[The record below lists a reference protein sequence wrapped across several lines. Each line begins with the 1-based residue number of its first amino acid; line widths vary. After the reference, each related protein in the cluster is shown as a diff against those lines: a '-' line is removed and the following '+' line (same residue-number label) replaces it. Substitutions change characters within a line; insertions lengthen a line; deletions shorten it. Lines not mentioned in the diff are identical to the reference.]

1 MKKRTSKSVRQIK
14 TIINN
19 IPLYISGE
27 RFDRFGVGRV
37 FWSTLAAEFY
47 SRLYASYKVRSEGGS
62 DDLGNSFAPLTK
74 TTIAMRPIARGS
86 LGALGLTKRSG
97 TALQDRQRG
106 LLSPSENKEWR
117 QIYSRVLTSLI
128 PRVGVD
134 RAKQIAAATAWKKL
148 KEKGALTKKDTLG
161 SRDVLIMRV
170 TDAIFNSL
178 KPSSSGSRGYRARH
192 NQIYE
197 QVGKQ
202 LVLGTEV
209 EYARFHNNTRP
220 VIPDNAEQ
228 WASEAT
234 SIAFNAVANHIAEN
248 VI

>member
-1 MKKRTSKSVRQIK
+1 M
-14 TIINN
+14 
-19 IPLYISGE
+19 YISGE
-27 RFDRFGVGRV
+27 RFDRYGVGRV

-62 DDLGNSFAPLTK
+62 DDLGNSIAPLAK

-86 LGALGLTKRSG
+86 LGSLGLTKQSG

-106 LLSPSENKEWR
+106 LLSPSENREWR

-134 RAKQIAAATAWKKL
+134 RAKQIAAAVAWKKL
-148 KEKGALTKKDTLG
+148 KEKGALTKKDLLG
-161 SRDVLIMRV
+161 RRDVLIMRV

-178 KPSSSGSRGYRARH
+178 KPANSGSRGYRARR

-197 QVGKQ
+197 QTGKQ

-209 EYARFHNNTRP
+209 EYAKFHNNTRP
-220 VIPDNAEQ
+220 VIPENADQ
-228 WASEAT
+228 WANEAT
-234 SIAFNAVANHIAEN
+234 SIAFNKVAQHVAEN
-248 VI
+248 II

>member
-27 RFDRFGVGRV
+27 RLDRFGIGRV

-47 SRLYASYKVRSEGGS
+47 SRLHTSYKIRSEGGT

-74 TTIAMRPIARGS
+74 TTIALRPIARGS
-86 LGALGLTKRSG
+86 LGTLGLTKRSG

-117 QIYSRVLTSLI
+117 QIYSSVVRKLT
-128 PRVGVD
+128 PKVGTD
-134 RAKQIAAATAWKKL
+134 QAKQIAAATAWKKL
-148 KEKGALTKKDTLG
+148 KEKGALTKKELLG
-161 SRDVLIMRV
+161 NRDVLIMRV
-170 TDAIFNSL
+170 TDAIYNSL
-178 KPSSSGSRGYRARH
+178 EPSSSGTRGYRPRR

-209 EYARFHNNTRP
+209 EYAKFHNKTRP
-220 VIPDNAEQ
+220 VIPENATQ
-228 WASEAT
+228 WANEAT
-234 SIAFNAVANHIAEN
+234 SIAFNKVAQHIAED
-248 VI
+248 II